1 MIKYLDWVDTISEWC
16 GKLFAWSVVILTVV
30 VCYEVFMRY
39 VMRMPTRWAYD
50 VGYMLYGAMF
60 FMAGAYALARN
71 AHVRADV
78 IYRFLRPRTQASIDL
93 VLYIIFF
100 FPAAFFFVYSGY
112 FFAERAWV
120 MREVSSASPFNI
132 PVYHN
137 KTLIPL
143 AGAFLFVQGIAESIR
158 CVIAIRHNEWP
169 PRHADVKEIQDQ
181 VLEGEVPIS
190 VADQLQ
196 VETEIEPESAAAAAE
211 ASQVGLHKPPEPG
224 GPADGQETKR
234 DEDGGSKRQ

>member
-1 MIKYLDWVDTISEWC
+1 MIKYLDWVDRISEWC
-16 GKLFAWSVVILTVV
+16 GKLFAWSVVILTIV

-78 IYRFLRPRTQASIDL
+78 IYRFLQPRTQASIDL
-93 VLYIIFF
+93 ALFIIFF

-112 FFAERAWV
+112 SFAERSWT

-132 PVYHN
+132 PVYHF

-143 AGAFLFVQGIAESIR
+143 AGAFLFVQGLAESVR
-158 CVIAIRHNEWP
+158 CIMAIRDNKWP
-169 PRHADVKEIQDQ
+169 PRHSDVMEIQDQ
-181 VLEGEVPIS
+181 VLEGEVPIT
-190 VADQLQ
+190 VADQLR
-196 VETEIEPESAAAAAE
+196 VETEILPKTGLAAQSAE
-211 ASQVGLHKPPEPG
+211 AMEHDEPPEPDREG
-224 GPADGQETKR
+224 GNGDTDTDGESRKP
-234 DEDGGSKRQ
+234 

>member
-1 MIKYLDWVDTISEWC
+1 MIKYLDWVDTVSEWC

-39 VMRMPTRWAYD
+39 VMRAPTRWAYD
-50 VGYMLYGAMF
+50 AGYMLYGAMF

-112 FFAERAWV
+112 FFAERAWI
-120 MREVSSASPFNI
+120 MGEVSSASPFRI
-132 PVYHN
+132 PVYHF
-137 KTLIPL
+137 KTLIPI
-143 AGAFLFVQGIAESIR
+143 AGAFLFVQGVAESIR
-158 CVIAIRHNEWP
+158 CIMAIRNNEWP

-181 VLEGEVPIS
+181 VLEGEVPIT
-190 VADQLQ
+190 VADQLH
-196 VETEIEPESAAAAAE
+196 VETEIVPASNEAE
-211 ASQVGLHKPPEPG
+211 QLAEEAGPDEPPEPDG
-224 GPADGQETKR
+224 SGSDTDTNADGE
-234 DEDGGSKRQ
+234 SKKS